1 MKTAAKSLHL
11 LKYFCLVVLIGI
23 FLLNLIHIYRGDI
36 VFHTDIARD
45 FLVMEEII
53 QDKKPT
59 LIGPKS
65 GGVSGVFHGPAWYY
79 LNLPVFYLSGGN
91 PAIIAIF
98 WLTLY
103 LFGLYLFYF
112 LSKKI
117 LGSQV
122 ALVSTTLL
130 ASLSMFMSMA
140 LGQQSP
146 SLFLSIVLLY
156 FVYSYLQDYRWW
168 QASAAMLVLGFMI
181 QFQMAFGG
189 PMLLIFGPYLIYKII
204 KTKKYA
210 HLLALGSIFIPLST
224 FILFDLRHDFLQ
236 SRSVMRY
243 FSERDANDDWTVI
256 KYANL
261 RLWAIIDCFSI
272 IKTSAILKILT
283 AVLSLTAFVF
293 AGVINKKSSHNKPQQ
308 FWFISLLMIAGFWLI
323 TVPFRGEIQGY
334 YYESLLPVICLW
346 FGYALLKFKNKVG
359 VVLLLLIISFNFYTG
374 IKNAYHYLFSDVTD
388 YEINWSFYSKL
399 ANDIYDNTDQE
410 FGYYVFT
417 TDQFGYQA
425 KYAISFYSKK
435 LSRKILLNKKAAITY
450 LIIGK
455 NDYKNPYANED
466 FWQKKQVRIDRV
478 ADDSWEYQ
486 SGYKVLRYD
495 LLDEELLIESD
506 PNLIEGLHFR

>member
-1 MKTAAKSLHL
+1 MQTENLVSRVLN
-11 LKYFCLVVLIGI
+11 YFCWLVLIGTLI
-23 FLLNLIHIYRGDI
+23 LNLVHIFRGDI

-45 FLVMEEII
+45 FLVMEELIE
-53 QDKKPT
+53 DKKLT

-65 GGVSGVFHGPAWYY
+65 GGISGVFHGPAWYY

-91 PAIIAIF
+91 PAVVGVF
-98 WLTLY
+98 WLILY
-103 LFGLYLFYF
+103 LFGLTIYYF
-112 LSKKI
+112 LSKKM

-122 ALVSTTLL
+122 AFVATALL
-130 ASLSMFMSMA
+130 SSLSMFMSMA
-140 LGQQSP
+140 LGQQS
-146 SLFLSIVLLY
+146 LCFFLSVPLLY
-156 FVYSYLQDYRWW
+156 FISSYLKNYEWW
-168 QASAAMLVLGFMI
+168 QLSVVMLMLGLMI

-189 PMLLIFGPYLIYKII
+189 PMLIIFGLYLIYKVI
-204 KTKKYA
+204 KRRKYS
-210 HLLALGSIFIPLST
+210 HLLVFLSVFIPLST

-236 SRSVMRY
+236 SRSVIRY
-243 FSERDANDDWTVI
+243 FLERDANDDWTVI

-283 AVLSLTAFVF
+283 AILSLIAFVF
-293 AGVINKKSSHNKPQQ
+293 VGVINKKYSYNKPQQ
-308 FWFISLLMIAGFWLI
+308 FWFISVLMMVGFWVI
-323 TVPFRGEIQGY
+323 TIPFRGEIQGY

-346 FGYALLKFKNKVG
+346 LVYVLFNLKTQIGIVII
-359 VVLLLLIISFNFYTG
+359 LLIMGLNFLMG
-374 IKNAYHYLFSDVTD
+374 VKNIFHYLASDVTAD
-388 YEINWSFYSKL
+388 EINWSFYSKL
-399 ANDIYDNTDQE
+399 ANDIYDNTDQK

-435 LSRKILLNKKAAITY
+435 LSRKTLLNKKTPITY

-466 FWQKKQVRIDRV
+466 FWQKEQVKIDRV
-478 ADDSWEYQ
+478 ADNSWEYQ

-495 LLDEELLIESD
+495 LSDEELLIESD

>member
-1 MKTAAKSLHL
+1 MKTKNILPRIFNF
-11 LKYFCLVVLIGI
+11 FCWIVLIGI
-23 FLLNLIHIYRGDI
+23 FFLNLIHIYRGDI

-53 QDKKPT
+53 QENKPT

-91 PAIIAIF
+91 PAIISIF

-103 LFGLYLFYF
+103 LFGFYIFYL
-112 LSKKI
+112 LSKKV
-117 LGSQV
+117 LGCQV
-122 ALVSTTLL
+122 ALASTTLL

-146 SLFLSIVLLY
+146 SFFLSIVLLY
-156 FVYSYLQDYRWW
+156 FVYSYLQDCKWW
-168 QASAAMLVLGFMI
+168 QVSATMLVLGFII

-189 PMLLIFGPYLIYKII
+189 PMLLIFGPYLIFKII
-204 KTKKYA
+204 KTKKYS
-210 HLLALGSIFIPLST
+210 HLLALGSILIPLST

-243 FSERDANDDWTVI
+243 FSERDTNDDWTLI
-256 KYANL
+256 KYANH
-261 RLWAIIDCFSI
+261 RFWAIVDCFSI
-272 IKTSAILKILT
+272 IKTSTILKILT
-283 AVLSLTAFVF
+283 VILSLMAFVS
-293 AGVINKKSSHNKPQQ
+293 AGIINKKSSHNKAQQ
-308 FWFISLLMIAGFWLI
+308 FWFISLLMITGFWLI
-323 TVPFRGEIQGY
+323 TIPFRGEIQGY

-346 FGYALLKFKNKVG
+346 FGYAILKFKNKVG
-359 VVLLLLIISFNFYTG
+359 VILLSLIICFNFYTG
-374 IKNAYHYLFSDVTD
+374 IKNAYYYLLSDVSD

-399 ANDIYDNTDQE
+399 ANDIFKNTDQE

-425 KYAISFYSKK
+425 KYAMNYYSKN
-435 LSRKILLNKKAAITY
+435 LFRKTQLNKKAPITY
-450 LIIGK
+450 LIIGR
-455 NDYKNPYANED
+455 NDYKNPFANEE
-466 FWQKKQVRIDRV
+466 FWQKEQVRIDRV

-486 SGYKVLRYD
+486 SGYKVLRYN
-495 LLDEELLIESD
+495 LSEEELLIESD